1 LKDDRPNQNTP
12 NKFSYLVIKQNSKK
26 KVILN
31 EILDHISKQ
40 TIIMSNKK
48 ILMYGLLFTAG
59 VAVFL
64 FWPGNSASNMLSN
77 NTEVVMYKN
86 EGCQCCTKWG
96 DHMQE
101 GEFAV
106 EEVPVPVLMQVKRD
120 NGITRELASCH
131 TAIVDG
137 YVVEGHVPRE
147 DVERLLSERPD
158 AIGLAVPGMPTG
170 SPGMEIPGRAPDSYD
185 VLLVNKDGSTSVFAS
200 H

>member
-1 LKDDRPNQNTP
+1 
-12 NKFSYLVIKQNSKK
+12 
-26 KVILN
+26 
-31 EILDHISKQ
+31 
-40 TIIMSNKK
+40 MSNKK
-48 ILMYGLLFTAG
+48 ILIYGLLFTAG

-96 DHMQE
+96 DHMME
-101 GEFAV
+101 GDFAV

-131 TAIVDG
+131 TAIIDG

-147 DVERLLSERPD
+147 DVERLLAERPD
-158 AIGLAVPGMPTG
+158 AIGLAVPGMPIG
-170 SPGMEIPGRAPDSYD
+170 SPGMETPGRTPDSYD
-185 VLLVNKDGSTSVFAS
+185 VLLVNRDGSTSVFAS